1 MRTTETIK
9 GVILGLCIAAVAV
22 FIALLV
28 GCVSSTR
35 DTDHVRRLQ
44 QFPGAEEAFRA
55 APGFYV
61 EVLRTIEDLQIERD
75 AAARWK

>member
-61 EVLRTIEDLQIERD
+61 EAMQTIDQLQQERD
-75 AAARWK
+75 ALERWK